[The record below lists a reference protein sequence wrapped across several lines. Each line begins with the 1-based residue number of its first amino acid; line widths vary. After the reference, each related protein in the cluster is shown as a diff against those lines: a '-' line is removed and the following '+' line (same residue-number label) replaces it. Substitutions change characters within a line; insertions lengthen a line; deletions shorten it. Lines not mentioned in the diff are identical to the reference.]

1 MFNPV
6 TETIMTKVQLKN
18 LAPAVIR
25 ADEAAYYGLKSI
37 ADYKSSNPE
46 FSLEAATAAH
56 EECLRLN
63 EAETVA
69 HNTYKAIRD
78 ARVLANN
85 RRHDILNG
93 CKTQVRATYGEDSD
107 ELAAM
112 GLKKKSDKK
121 ASGPRGAKAVEGGV

>member
-18 LAPAVIR
+18 LAPAVLR

-69 HNTYKAIRD
+69 YNTFKAIRD
-78 ARVLANN
+78 ARLPEDDHSDTCSMCGKFCAVRSMNKALAGEYI
-85 RRHDILNG
+85 DIL
-93 CKTQVRATYGEDSD
+93 
-107 ELAAM
+107 
-112 GLKKKSDKK
+112 
-121 ASGPRGAKAVEGGV
+121 

>member
-56 EECLRLN
+56 EECLHQE

-69 HNTYKAIRD
+69 YNTYKAIRD
-78 ARVLANN
+78 ARAIAENK
-85 RRHDILNG
+85 RHDVMNG

-107 ELAAM
+107 ELASM
-112 GLKKKSDKK
+112 GLKKKSEKK
-121 ASGPRGAKAVEGGV
+121 TGGGRGKKEKDAG

>member
-46 FSLEAATAAH
+46 FSLEAATAA
-56 EECLRLN
+56 LGRVKIGN
-63 EAETVA
+63 EWVDRFARVA
-69 HNTYKAIRD
+69 HVDGCEILGVQQWTDKDGKQNGAGFTLEVKMPQGGSSWRT
-78 ARVLANN
+78 LAGVTN
-85 RRHDILNG
+85 
-93 CKTQVRATYGEDSD
+93 
-107 ELAAM
+107 ELAAD
-112 GLKKKSDKK
+112 L
-121 ASGPRGAKAVEGGV
+121 RRQ

>member
-6 TETIMTKVQLKN
+6 TEIIMTKVKLKS
-18 LAPAVIR
+18 LAPAVLR

-37 ADYKSSNPE
+37 VGYKSSNPE

-56 EECLRLN
+56 EECLHQE

-69 HNTYKAIRD
+69 YNTYKAIRD

-93 CKTQVRATYGEDSD
+93 CKNQVRATYGEDSD

-112 GLKKKSDKK
+112 GLKKKSEKK
-121 ASGPRGAKAVEGGV
+121 TGGGRGKKGKEAG